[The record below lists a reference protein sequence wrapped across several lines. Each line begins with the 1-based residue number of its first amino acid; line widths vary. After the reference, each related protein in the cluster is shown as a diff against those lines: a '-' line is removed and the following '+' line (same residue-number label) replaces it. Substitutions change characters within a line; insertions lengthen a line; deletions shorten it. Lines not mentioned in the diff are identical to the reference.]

1 MKLNVY
7 CGNQKAS
14 YLEST
19 ENRGVIFAYD
29 ECYLSSKNAIPL
41 SISLPLRKENSTT
54 ILHNSSLIIAFTS

>member
-7 CGNQKAS
+7 FGNQKAG

-41 SISLPLRKENSTT
+41 SISLPLRKEEFNQ
-54 ILHNSSLIIAFTS
+54 NPA